1 MDLLIAFSLSFI
13 LLIFSVFQGYFIAYP
28 LLISIAIFLVV
39 LNNRGFKLKRLIAMA
54 VGGSKKSF
62 SVLTILLLIGAL
74 IGVWMAAGTVPAI
87 VFYGIKSIV
96 PEYFILAA
104 FILSSLVSLLIGTS
118 FGTVGTIGIALIIM
132 ANSSA
137 IDNNIVAAAIISG
150 AYVGDRCSPMSSS
163 ANLVASLT
171 KTKLYTNIKNMLVTG
186 ILPFLASAV
195 FYGIL
200 SPFNS
205 GKIAENNISLEIG
218 KVFNINP
225 IVLLPA
231 IAILIL
237 SWFRVEVKISML
249 ISMVIGVAIALSIQD
264 YSWQEIVKFMVLG
277 FNIDGD
283 TELKSIFIGGGL
295 LSMLKVSIMLIV
307 STALA
312 GILVGTRSISVVEV
326 FLKKAKSRSS
336 IFLGTIVIATVS
348 AAFGCTQTIAIIL
361 TDELVKEKYEKE
373 KLDNYLLALDLENT
387 AIVISALI
395 PWNMA
400 GLVPATLLNT
410 GAGFIPY
417 ACYLYLIPIW
427 NSIQLKRKEKTAQK
441 PCN

>member
-1 MDLLIAFSLSFI
+1 MDLLIAFFISFI
-13 LLIFSVFQGYFIAYP
+13 LLIFSVFKGYFIAYS
-28 LLISIAIFLVV
+28 LLISMVIFIAV
-39 LNNRGFKLKRLIAMA
+39 LNNRGFELKHLIAMA
-54 VGGSKKSF
+54 IRGSKKSF
-62 SVLTILLLIGAL
+62 SVFKILLLIGAL

-87 VFYGIKSIV
+87 VFYGIKSIF

-104 FILSSLVSLLIGTS
+104 FFLSSLVSLLIGTA
-118 FGTVGTIGIALIIM
+118 FGTVGTIGVALIIM

-137 IDNNIVAAAIISG
+137 IDSNIVAAAIISG

-186 ILPFLASAV
+186 ILPFLASAI

-200 SPFNS
+200 SPFNA
-205 GKIAENNISLEIG
+205 GKITDNSITLEIE

-231 IAILIL
+231 AAILIL
-237 SWFRVEVKISML
+237 SLFRVEVKISML
-249 ISMVIGVAIALSIQD
+249 ISMVIGVAIALFIQH

-277 FNIDGD
+277 FSIDGD

-295 LSMLKVSIMLIV
+295 LSMVKVSILVIV

-312 GILVGTRSISVVEV
+312 GILVGTRSLSVVEV
-326 FLKKAKSRSS
+326 FLKKAKSRNS
-336 IFLGTIVIATVS
+336 IFLGTIVIATFS
-348 AAFGCTQTIAIIL
+348 AAFGCTQAIAIIL
-361 TDELVKEKYEKE
+361 TDELVKDKYEKE

-387 AIVISALI
+387 AIVIPPLI
-395 PWNMA
+395 PWNISF
-400 GLVPATLLNT
+400 LLPAILLDT
-410 GAGFIPY
+410 GMEVIPY
-417 ACYLYLIPIW
+417 ACYLYLIPLGNFVILR
-427 NSIQLKRKEKTAQK
+427 IKEKTTKK

>member
-1 MDLLIAFSLSFI
+1 MDLLIAFFVSFT
-13 LLIFSVFQGYFIAYP
+13 LLIFSVFKGYFIAYP
-28 LLISIAIFLVV
+28 LSISMAIFIAV
-39 LNNRGFKLKRLIAMA
+39 LNNRGFKVKQLIAMA
-54 VGGSKKSF
+54 VRGSKKSF
-62 SVLTILLLIGAL
+62 SVAKILLLIGVL
-74 IGVWMAAGTVPAI
+74 IAVWMAAGTLPTI

-137 IDNNIVAAAIISG
+137 VDNNIVAAAIISG

-163 ANLVASLT
+163 ANLIASIT

-200 SPFNS
+200 SPFNA
-205 GKIAENNISLEIG
+205 GKIAENNITLEIE

-231 IAILIL
+231 VAILIL
-237 SWFRVEVKISML
+237 SLFRVEVKISML
-249 ISMVIGVAIALSIQD
+249 VSMVIGVAIAMTMQD
-264 YSWQEIVKFMVLG
+264 CSWQDIVKFMVLG
-277 FNIDGD
+277 FRIDGD
-283 TELKSIFIGGGL
+283 TELKSIFMGGGVI
-295 LSMLKVSIMLIV
+295 SMVKVSIMVIV

-312 GILVGTRSISVVEV
+312 GILVGTRSLSVVEV

-336 IFLGTIVIATVS
+336 IFLGTVVIATAS
-348 AAFGCTQTIAIIL
+348 AAFGCTQAIAIIL
-361 TDELVKEKYEKE
+361 TEELVKEKYEKE
-373 KLDNYLLALDLENT
+373 KLDNYQLALDLENT

-395 PWNMA
+395 PWNIA
-400 GLVPATLLNT
+400 WLLPATLLNT
-410 GAGFIPY
+410 GAEFIPY
-417 ACYLYLIPIW
+417 ACYLYLIPIV
-427 NSIQLKRKEKTAQK
+427 NFIELRRKEKTTK
-441 PCN
+441 RPCN